1 MLIRIVFFVTLYF
14 FSTNGP
20 VSAQQAPLGS
30 ELGLRI
36 GALPALSYRF
46 ALAENQLVELLF
58 ARSNQSLL
66 FTAIYQRQQAFGPAG
81 YYYRYGGGFSLG
93 GWNQRLVSGFDMQ
106 VGADYYLPLL
116 PVVVSLDVRPWLRI
130 TGLFEASGELAAT
143 VRYVF

>member
-1 MLIRIVFFVTLYF
+1 MNR
-14 FSTNGP
+14 P
-20 VSAQQAPLGS
+20 VSAQQAPIGS

-46 ALAENQLVELLF
+46 TPAETHLVELLF

-66 FTAIYQRQQAFGPAG
+66 FTALYQQQQPFGPAG
-81 YYYRYGGGFSLG
+81 FYYRYGGGFSLG

-106 VGADYYLPLL
+106 VGADYYLPVV
-116 PVVVSLDVRPWLRI
+116 PVVVSLDVRPWLRL
-130 TGLFEASGELAAT
+130 TGLLEASGELAAT